1 MPTLID
7 ATVIVIISK
16 GILNNPNNPKT
27 ETATNKLGIR
37 PIRANLIERNKNI
50 NIKPIT
56 KKTII
61 KELYRDIKKVWTV
74 LTSV

>member
-1 MPTLID
+1 MLSTAIPTLID
-7 ATVIVIISK
+7 ATVIVIISN
-16 GILNNPNNPKT
+16 GILNNPSNPKT

-37 PIRANLIERNKNI
+37 PINANLIERNKNI

-61 KELYRDIKKVWTV
+61 KDLYREENKD
-74 LTSV
+74 